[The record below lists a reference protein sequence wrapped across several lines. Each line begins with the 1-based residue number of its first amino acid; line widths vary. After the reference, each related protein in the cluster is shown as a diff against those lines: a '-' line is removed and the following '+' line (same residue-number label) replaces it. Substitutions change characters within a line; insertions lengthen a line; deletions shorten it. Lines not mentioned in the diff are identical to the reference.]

1 MRICGILFGNR
12 EESRCRMK
20 NLKKKPQDDQEKVVQ
35 ESDPFNPSEVR
46 ERQRRAAALVLEW
59 SKEEDDGV
67 WPLVE
72 EELGL
77 RK

>member
-1 MRICGILFGNR
+1 
-12 EESRCRMK
+12 MK
-20 NLKKKPQDDQEKVVQ
+20 NLKRKPQEETVP
-35 ESDPFNPSEVR
+35 EPDPLLTPEVR

-59 SKEEDDGV
+59 SKEEDDGL

-72 EELGL
+72 EEFGL

>member
-1 MRICGILFGNR
+1 
-12 EESRCRMK
+12 MK
-20 NLKKKPQDDQEKVVQ
+20 NLQRKPQDEQGEVEQKPD
-35 ESDPFNPSEVR
+35 SFDPSEVR

-59 SKEEDDGV
+59 AKEEDDGV

-72 EELGL
+72 EEFGL

>member
-1 MRICGILFGNR
+1 
-12 EESRCRMK
+12 MK
-20 NLKKKPQDDQEKVVQ
+20 NLQRKPQDDPEKVER
-35 ESDPFNPSEVR
+35 ESDPFPPSEVR

-59 SKEEDDGV
+59 AKEEDDGV

-77 RK
+77 TK